1 MLKDYQ
7 LSQNTEKKVCL
18 VYAVTN
24 TIITMNK
31 KLWSG
36 TKISKR
42 KEKDHDRRRSTETIK
57 TLSKKQGS

>member
-36 TKISKR
+36 TKITKR
-42 KEKDHDRRRSTETIK
+42 KEKDHD
-57 TLSKKQGS
+57 